1 MPRKVIVDC
10 DMGADDAVALCML
23 LFDDRYEVL
32 AITATEG
39 CVGADQA
46 NENLQAIM
54 TLLDPDRYPRTGLAT
69 PNENAPAVDSRFLY
83 GDDGLGNSNFAVS
96 VPQNARSAEKLI
108 IDTVRSSPGD
118 VSILCLGPL
127 TNLARA
133 FRRDPQLPS
142 MIDKIVMTGGSLNA
156 NGNIT
161 QCAEFNFYFDP
172 QSAREIIQ
180 SPTAKVLLPLEVT
193 SEVKFDLGFLDDMPK
208 EGSRVGDFLGRIM
221 PYTFRASRQQL
232 GLEQIVLNDAIGAL
246 SLLEPQLFE
255 FESIG
260 ADVEVEGTLTRGVL
274 VLDRRVRPEW
284 RGNINIATSVRDS
297 AWQYVIDQLTMAGQ
311 KSR

>member
-1 MPRKVIVDC
+1 
-10 DMGADDAVALCML
+10 MGADDAVALSML
-23 LFDDRYEVL
+23 LFDDRFEVQ

-39 CVGADQA
+39 CVAADQT
-46 NENLQAIM
+46 NENLQAIL
-54 TLLDPDRYPRTGLAT
+54 TLLDPDRYPRVGMAT

-83 GDDGLGNSNFAVS
+83 GEDGLGNSNFAVS
-96 VPQNARSAEKLI
+96 VPQNARSSEKLI
-108 IDTVRSSPGD
+108 IDTVRSSPEE

-133 FRRDPQLPS
+133 FRRDPQLPA
-142 MIDKIVMTGGSLNA
+142 MVDRIVMTGGSLNA

-172 QSAREIIQ
+172 ESAREVLQ
-180 SPTAKVLLPLEVT
+180 SRATKMLVPLEV
-193 SEVKFDLGFLDDMPK
+193 SSDVKFDLGLLNDMPK
-208 EGSRVGDFLGRIM
+208 EGSRVGDFLGRIL

-255 FESIG
+255 YESIG
-260 ADVEVEGTLTRGVL
+260 ADVEVDGTLTRGVL
-274 VLDRRVRPEW
+274 VLDRRERPEW
-284 RGNINIATSVRDS
+284 RGNTNIATSVRDS
-297 AWQYVIDQLTMAGQ
+297 AGQYVIDQLTMAGQ

>member
-10 DMGADDAVALCML
+10 DMGTDDAVALCML

-39 CVGADQA
+39 CVAADQA
-46 NENLQAIM
+46 NENLQAIL
-54 TLLDPDRYPRTGLAT
+54 TLLDPDRYPRVGLAM
-69 PNENAPAVDSRFLY
+69 PIENAPAVDSRFLY
-83 GDDGLGNSNFAVS
+83 GEDGLGNSNFSVS
-96 VPQNARSAEKLI
+96 VPQNARAAEKLI
-108 IDTVRSSPGD
+108 IDTVRSSPD
-118 VSILCLGPL
+118 EVSVLCLGPL

-133 FRRDPQLPS
+133 FRRDPQLAS

-172 QSAREIIQ
+172 EAAREVLKSQ
-180 SPTAKVLLPLEVT
+180 TTKMLLPLEVT
-193 SEVKFDLGFLDDMPK
+193 SDVKFDLGFLNDMPK
-208 EGSRVGDFLGRIM
+208 EGSRVGDFLNKVM
-221 PYTFRASRQQL
+221 SYTFRASRQRL
-232 GLEQIVLNDAIGAL
+232 GLEQIVLNDAVGAL

-255 FESIG
+255 FETIG
-260 ADVEVEGTLTRGVL
+260 ADVEVDGTLTRGVL

-284 RGNINIATSVRDS
+284 RGNVNIATSVRDS
-297 AWQYVIDQLTMAGQ
+297 AGQYVIDQLTMAGQ